1 MIYLQ
6 LFFEFLKVGLFA
18 VGGGMATFPFLT
30 DLADKTGWY
39 TQQQLIDMIAIAEST
54 PGPIGVNT
62 ATYVG
67 FTTAGLPGALIA
79 SLGLITPSVII
90 ILIIARVLARFKDSK
105 LVQDVFYG
113 LRPASTGLIA
123 AAGFS
128 VVLVALTGA
137 QVDSLREL
145 VGWQGTVHWPSILL
159 AAVLL
164 VLTRKVKQTKD
175 LHRGVYRSVGGGWYR
190 LWLCRRVGGKT
201 VPIYHRFLLCAVQFF
216 CSFWFTSGKK
226 IGILIELKGVIFYL
240 VLMDSTQ

>member
-6 LFFEFLKVGLFA
+6 LFFEFFKVGLFA

-67 FTTAGLPGALIA
+67 FATAGLPGALIA

-164 VLTRKVKQTKD
+164 VLIRKVKQTKD
-175 LHRGVYRSVGGGWYR
+175 LHPVVFIALSAVVGIVFGFAGV
-190 LWLCRRVGGKT
+190 
-201 VPIYHRFLLCAVQFF
+201 
-216 CSFWFTSGKK
+216 
-226 IGILIELKGVIFYL
+226 
-240 VLMDSTQ
+240 

>member
-18 VGGGMATFPFLT
+18 IGGGMATFPFLT

-39 TQQQLIDMIAIAEST
+39 TQQQLVDMVAIAEST

-67 FTTAGLPGALIA
+67 FTTAGLPGSLIA

-90 ILIIARVLARFKDSK
+90 ILIIARVLAKFKNSK

-128 VVLVALTGA
+128 VVV
-137 QVDSLREL
+137 VSLL
-145 VGWQGTVHWPSILL
+145 NLSAGTLLGMVNWKGIVL

-164 VLTRKVKQTKD
+164 LLTRKVKQTKD
-175 LHRGVYRSVGGGWYR
+175 LHPVVFIALSAVVGVLFG
-190 LWLCRRVGGKT
+190 
-201 VPIYHRFLLCAVQFF
+201 FA
-216 CSFWFTSGKK
+216 
-226 IGILIELKGVIFYL
+226 GV
-240 VLMDSTQ
+240 

>member
-90 ILIIARVLARFKDSK
+90 VLIIARVLARFKDSK

-145 VGWQGTVHWPSILL
+145 EGWQGTVHWPSILL

-175 LHRGVYRSVGGGWYR
+175 LHPVVFIALSAVVGIVFGFAGV
-190 LWLCRRVGGKT
+190 
-201 VPIYHRFLLCAVQFF
+201 
-216 CSFWFTSGKK
+216 
-226 IGILIELKGVIFYL
+226 
-240 VLMDSTQ
+240 